1 MRKKSYLELTQ
12 DIYTSLSKVRYV
24 VSFISSVE
32 KNDLIQF
39 NLAWWK
45 PWILL
50 CGLPKQIKLII
61 TN

>member
-12 DIYTSLSKVRYV
+12 DIYTSLSEVRYV

-32 KNDLIQF
+32 KNDLIKF
-39 NLAWWK
+39 NLAWWE

-50 CGLPKQIKLII
+50 CGLPKQMKLII